1 MVLWRRAAAA
11 QGKPPHAHQPQWWRI
26 RGLKQRISTTTSGAS
41 TPLTTTSCPN
51 TRGGGPSSHRA
62 DPPSSWVRR
71 KLRRRRRG
79 HGSTK
84 KIPDQDEVASRDQ
97 RRAEG
102 TDLAAGSGPEGA
114 NNGERWD
121 RVFQLRRAQQCINT
135 IDQNNAARDTK
146 RRGNDNMKELI
157 RIPSSTLPNTS
168 GSSNFNKKD
177 LYFYHSHHLSFI

>member
-84 KIPDQDEVASRDQ
+84 KYQIRMKSPAGTRGGP
-97 RRAEG
+97 RAP
-102 TDLAAGSGPEGA
+102 TWPPAAGPREPTTEKGGTACSSS
-114 NNGERWD
+114 
-121 RVFQLRRAQQCINT
+121 
-135 IDQNNAARDTK
+135 AARSNVSILSTK
-146 RRGNDNMKELI
+146 ITPRGT
-157 RIPSSTLPNTS
+157 RSAAATTT
-168 GSSNFNKKD
+168 
-177 LYFYHSHHLSFI
+177 